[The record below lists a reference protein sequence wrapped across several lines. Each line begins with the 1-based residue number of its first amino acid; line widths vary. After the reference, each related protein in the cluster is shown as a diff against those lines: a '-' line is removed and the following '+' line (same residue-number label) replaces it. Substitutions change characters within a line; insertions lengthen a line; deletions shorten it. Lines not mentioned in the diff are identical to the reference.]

1 MTPNRPSPGR
11 PKGRLPP
18 ARRLIT
24 RRVRALVAEA
34 HLGNLSEA
42 ARHTGLPY
50 GTVRDLYLGRTTRPG
65 LDTLVILAAAY
76 DLTPTW
82 FSDQASTERPGMALE
97 TSLPPDPEYRRGS
110 EGRRLDIPLA
120 AWPLARLILLFEG
133 YLPTLPAAPDRP
145 LIGAMN
151 DPGRIR
157 QALVVFLLRPLLEG
171 QQYGYTRVLG
181 ADPPFRGTE
190 RPDEAQRAAWVTT
203 LRALGSF
210 WERALSDLIAA
221 AEAAQ

>member
-1 MTPNRPSPGR
+1 
-11 PKGRLPP
+11 
-18 ARRLIT
+18 
-24 RRVRALVAEA
+24 
-34 HLGNLSEA
+34 
-42 ARHTGLPY
+42 
-50 GTVRDLYLGRTTRPG
+50 
-65 LDTLVILAAAY
+65 
-76 DLTPTW
+76 
-82 FSDQASTERPGMALE
+82 
-97 TSLPPDPEYRRGS
+97 
-110 EGRRLDIPLA
+110 
-120 AWPLARLILLFEG
+120 
-133 YLPTLPAAPDRP
+133 
-145 LIGAMN
+145 MN